1 MSEHHYVLKTLMPGK
16 LLQHHLAHGFTRA
29 KSFLAHAYH
38 GTRKLLQ
45 HADVYSP
52 MFRRVLAAAQPALQD
67 LGVADPVNRGAMRAI
82 GAYDQAKHAVVGAHE
97 RAGEHYARIA
107 AAVGS

>member
-1 MSEHHYVLKTLMPGK
+1 MPGK
-16 LLQHHLAHGFTRA
+16 LPQHHLAHGLTRA

-45 HADVYSP
+45 HADVYSS

-67 LGVADPVNRGAMRAI
+67 LGRNRLNLRAKPEYP
-82 GAYDQAKHAVVGAHE
+82 GCH
-97 RAGEHYARIA
+97 
-107 AAVGS
+107 